1 MTFPL
6 HSIVV
11 CSYRS
16 SEDPLSPG
24 YTLITQVTRADKQ
37 WRVIS
42 GGWNHTGSLYGIP
55 SYDLCDYHNLQVF
68 SPADFPNP
76 ELLL

>member
-11 CSYRS
+11 CNYHS
-16 SEDPLSPG
+16 SEDPLRPG
-24 YTLITQVTRADKQ
+24 YTLITQVTKANKE

-42 GGWNHTGSLYGIP
+42 GGWNHTGGIYGIP
-55 SYDLCDYHNLQVF
+55 SPSFSDYHNIQIF
-68 SPADFPNP
+68 TPADFPYP